1 MSPLS
6 AFLGGAISLASLVVA
21 LFFLRFW
28 RATRDTFFLYFA
40 LSFALEGASR
50 AVSVMLYL
58 SDDNPA
64 FYGTRVLAYGLIIL
78 AIWQKNRR

>member
-6 AFLGGAISLASLVVA
+6 LFLGGAISLASLVVA

-28 RATRDTFFLYFA
+28 RATRDIFFLYFA
-40 LSFALEGASR
+40 LSFALESANR
-50 AVSVMLYL
+50 AVSVMLHL
-58 SDDNPA
+58 SDDNPV
-64 FYGTRVLAYGLIIL
+64 FYGARVIAYGLIIV